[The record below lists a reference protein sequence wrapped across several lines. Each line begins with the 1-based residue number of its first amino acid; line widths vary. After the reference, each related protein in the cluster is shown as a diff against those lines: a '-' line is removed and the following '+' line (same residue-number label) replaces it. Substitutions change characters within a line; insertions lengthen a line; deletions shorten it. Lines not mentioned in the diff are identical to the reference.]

1 MDKSKII
8 DACNALCKN
17 TLMQTLNITYTD
29 CGEDYLTATIPV
41 TAAVHQPDGVLHGGA
56 SAALA
61 ESVASAATYVFMNSE
76 KVSIR
81 GVELSINHIKSMK
94 EGVLTA
100 KAQLVHRGRTMQLW
114 QIELRNDQHELIS
127 LAKLTTLSLSKN
139 R

>member
-1 MDKSKII
+1 MNKSDILS
-8 DACNALCKN
+8 ACNAVCKH

-29 CGEDYLTATIPV
+29 CGEDYLTATMPV

-61 ESVASAATYVFMNSE
+61 ESVASAATYVFMRNE
-76 KVSIR
+76 NVSIR

-94 EGVLTA
+94 EGLLTA
-100 KAQLVHRGRTMQLW
+100 KAQLIHRGRTMQLW
-114 QIELRNDQHELIS
+114 QIELRNEQQELIS

-139 R
+139 N